1 MSGKRSAL
9 GAMGSQGMQAL
20 ASFTIQVLVAR
31 TLGFDGLGAFAI
43 AYGVMVLVAGLASGM
58 VGDSLVVL
66 ERRAPPV
73 RSALQQFAG
82 AIAVTAALLSAT
94 IAAASGLMDAA
105 TAVMFGA
112 GVALFALEEVM
123 RRLLMAGFGFWRV
136 MLIDFA
142 SFVVA
147 LAVVGLSALAGS
159 LSLFVFLAAVAA
171 GQLAA
176 ISLGIVLLPREER
189 YIVGFMRG
197 GHGTVFR
204 YGIWRAG
211 QQFLRP
217 AMLTVIRTLVTVL
230 ASLAAT
236 GLLEAGR
243 VFVAPATLAVS
254 GLSSYLFVSF
264 ARDSNTA
271 LSAKLRR
278 ADRAVLTLVGLT
290 VIIGAVLV
298 AVLPWAGALLFG
310 TAPELLAVIGWIAY
324 TASIAAV
331 TPYGALAAVGGK
343 QATVFAI
350 RAADTVLA
358 IAFVSAVLLAGGD
371 VQWVPATL
379 AAASIVGGLAIRWML
394 LVPMARAT

>member
-189 YIVGFMRG
+189 TAPFSGTASG
-197 GHGTVFR
+197 GRVNSSC
-204 YGIWRAG
+204 G
-211 QQFLRP
+211 QQCSLSSAPSSRCSQASPQP
-217 AMLTVIRTLVTVL
+217 ASSKRA
-230 ASLAAT
+230 ASLSPPPPSRS
-236 GLLEAGR
+236 AGSAR
-243 VFVAPATLAVS
+243 T
-254 GLSSYLFVSF
+254 SSSP
-264 ARDSNTA
+264 S
-271 LSAKLRR
+271 
-278 ADRAVLTLVGLT
+278 
-290 VIIGAVLV
+290 
-298 AVLPWAGALLFG
+298 
-310 TAPELLAVIGWIAY
+310 
-324 TASIAAV
+324 
-331 TPYGALAAVGGK
+331 
-343 QATVFAI
+343 
-350 RAADTVLA
+350 
-358 IAFVSAVLLAGGD
+358 
-371 VQWVPATL
+371 
-379 AAASIVGGLAIRWML
+379 
-394 LVPMARAT
+394 RATATQR